1 MVRRIYSV
9 SKTVQLEAHSKSNR
23 QRFVGKSVL
32 ITGGAGGMGLAAT
45 KMFAAEGANVSVLDI
60 SEEAGKKMKKD
71 MNDAGY
77 DVFFKQ
83 ADLSNSN
90 EIDSGIKAVMEKNG
104 TIDNLFNHAGSII
117 VKPFHLM
124 TETEY
129 NKLMDVNVRSAF
141 FVIKRVVDIMLKNG
155 GGSIVVTGSIGSGKA
170 FVYESLYCMTKAAV
184 LMLSNS
190 IAVEYRDRG
199 IRCNAVC
206 PGFVKTAH
214 GLREIDELDS
224 LGQEWQDGD
233 LAATQLRICEPEE
246 VASAVLFL
254 ASQESSFINGSSLYV
269 DNGWYVKG

>member
-1 MVRRIYSV
+1 MIRRIYSV
-9 SKTVQLEAHSKSNR
+9 SKTVQLEAYSKSNR

-90 EIDSGIKAVMEKNG
+90 EIDSGIEAVMEKNG

-233 LAATQLRICEPEE
+233 LAATQSRICEPEE

>member
-1 MVRRIYSV
+1 MIRRIYSV
-9 SKTVQLEAHSKSNR
+9 SKTVQLEAYSKSNR

-233 LAATQLRICEPEE
+233 LAATQSRICEPEE

>member
-1 MVRRIYSV
+1 M
-9 SKTVQLEAHSKSNR
+9 SKTVQLEVHSKSNR

-60 SEEAGKKMKKD
+60 SEEAGKKMQKD

-90 EIDSGIKAVMEKNG
+90 EIDSGIEAVMEKNG

-141 FVIKRVVDIMLKNG
+141 FVIKRVVGIMLKNG

-233 LAATQLRICEPEE
+233 LAATQSRICEPEE

-254 ASQESSFINGSSLYV
+254 ASEESSFINGSSLYV

>member
-1 MVRRIYSV
+1 MIRRIYSV
-9 SKTVQLEAHSKSNR
+9 SKTVQLEVHSKSNR

-233 LAATQLRICEPEE
+233 LAATQSRICEPEE

>member
-9 SKTVQLEAHSKSNR
+9 SKTVQLEVHSKSNR

-233 LAATQLRICEPEE
+233 LAATQSRICEPEE

>member
-1 MVRRIYSV
+1 V
-9 SKTVQLEAHSKSNR
+9 SKTVQLEAYSKSNR

-233 LAATQLRICEPEE
+233 LAATQSRICEPEE

>member
-9 SKTVQLEAHSKSNR
+9 SKTVQLEVHSKSNR

-90 EIDSGIKAVMEKNG
+90 EIDSGIEAVMEKNG

-233 LAATQLRICEPEE
+233 LAATQSRICEPEE

>member
-1 MVRRIYSV
+1 MIRRIYSV
-9 SKTVQLEAHSKSNR
+9 SKTVQLEAYSKSNR

-90 EIDSGIKAVMEKNG
+90 EIDSGIEAVMEKNG

-254 ASQESSFINGSSLYV
+254 ASEESSFINGSSLYV